1 MALKNYKI
9 TKRTEYQGLFKNG
22 IRVASKYF
30 TMLYRVSEQA
40 EPNKFRF
47 GMTVS
52 KKVGNAVKRNRYK
65 RIIRVLM
72 RDMCIKQEHNIDVN
86 VITKRFIVGQ
96 NFSNIKKD
104 FTFCLNKIFNYEK
117 RHVKNN

>member
-1 MALKNYKI
+1 MTLKNCKI
-9 TKRTEYQGLFKNG
+9 TKKAEYQKLFKNG
-22 IRVASKYF
+22 IRATSRYF
-30 TMLYRVSEQA
+30 TMLYRISEQA
-40 EPNKFRF
+40 GSNKFRF

-86 VITKRFIVGQ
+86 VITKRSIVGQ

-117 RHVKNN
+117 HHVKNN